1 MRRNSRKRMYI
12 TLGLLI
18 LLLTIA
24 YAFLTSNL
32 SVSGTS
38 NIDDIRWDI
47 HFENAQSTS
56 NSTVTPTVPPS
67 APAASKLTTISYDVT
82 FNEPGDIYE
91 FTIDTVNGGTVDAM
105 IESYTSKIKVGNGE
119 EVVIASNKS
128 NLPSY
133 LDYDVTYSDGGQIL
147 ANHQLLRG
155 ASETIKVRITFKSGL
170 TIAQIEEAANKVI
183 SFNISIDYKQTDG
196 TEVAPTHAPE
206 SFATDSWETIINA
219 VKTGNTSTYSV
230 GDTKTIELGNGLGTH
245 TVRIANKSTPSE
257 CSTSGFSQTACGFVI
272 EFADIITESHM
283 NPDGTYKEIEYVNGW
298 SVDGWPATEMRAYL
312 NGTKF
317 LEGTELETD
326 YTGIGIYDALPKALK
341 NGIINT
347 TVVTGRC
354 HGESSNHTSTDK
366 LYLLS
371 THEVF
376 VDDDGD
382 TSTGID
388 HRDTAYNKTRQLDYY
403 AGLNV
408 TSTNYSNAIKQYN
421 GVDHYWWLRTP
432 RRTNDYHFYRVKAVG
447 EPESANAH
455 DMRGISPAF
464 RIG

>member
-67 APAASKLTTISYDVT
+67 APAVSKLTTISYDVT

-105 IESYTSKIKVGNGE
+105 IESYTSKIKIGDGD

-133 LDYDVTYSDGGQIL
+133 LDYDVTYSDGTLIIPS
-147 ANHQLLRG
+147 HQLLINT
-155 ASETIKVRITFKSGL
+155 SETIKVRIIFKSGL

-196 TEVAPTHAPE
+196 SETSLDHPV
-206 SFATDSWETIINA
+206 SFATD
-219 VKTGNTSTYSV
+219 
-230 GDTKTIELGNGLGTH
+230 D
-245 TVRIANKSTPSE
+245 
-257 CSTSGFSQTACGFVI
+257 
-272 EFADIITESHM
+272 
-283 NPDGTYKEIEYVNGW
+283 
-298 SVDGWPATEMRAYL
+298 
-312 NGTKF
+312 
-317 LEGTELETD
+317 
-326 YTGIGIYDALPKALK
+326 
-341 NGIINT
+341 
-347 TVVTGRC
+347 
-354 HGESSNHTSTDK
+354 
-366 LYLLS
+366 
-371 THEVF
+371 
-376 VDDDGD
+376 
-382 TSTGID
+382 
-388 HRDTAYNKTRQLDYY
+388 
-403 AGLNV
+403 
-408 TSTNYSNAIKQYN
+408 
-421 GVDHYWWLRTP
+421 
-432 RRTNDYHFYRVKAVG
+432 
-447 EPESANAH
+447 
-455 DMRGISPAF
+455 
-464 RIG
+464 